1 MGGGKTGR
9 VCSKNIHLLCAGDLW
24 LAVEIGLRIQGRSG
38 WTSKWQGKY
47 RQGAKTVQRSSN
59 KTSLMPE
66 DLTSRRADNARTSLY
81 TPQFSLKSDW
91 AVKEKKNAELTS
103 LFESYRLFSFSAVW
117 RWLTNELRDNTK
129 TRIGER
135 KRRESLIKAG
145 HTSPFQSKKAA
156 WDHAGAYRATRWLL
170 MKIQRGAGCNLWNKA

>member
-81 TPQFSLKSDW
+81 TPRFSLKSDW
-91 AVKEKKNAELTS
+91 AVKEKKKCWADVSFWILQTLLLFGS
-103 LFESYRLFSFSAVW
+103 LKVADKRITRQHEDKNRGEEEERVADQSRPHLPFSIQKSC
-117 RWLTNELRDNTK
+117 LRS
-129 TRIGER
+129 
-135 KRRESLIKAG
+135 RRCL
-145 HTSPFQSKKAA
+145 QSHKMTFDEDTEGS
-156 WDHAGAYRATRWLL
+156 W
-170 MKIQRGAGCNLWNKA
+170 M

>member
-91 AVKEKKNAELTS
+91 AVKEKKYAELTS